1 MLALTSRQLMGS
13 KPGFTQ
19 FEQEMLRE
27 VYVRSE
33 PRPEKSAYQSITG
46 ECGSL
51 LMKEMTEYASQKA
64 I

>member
-1 MLALTSRQLMGS
+1 MGS

-19 FEQEMLRE
+19 FEQEMLRG
-27 VYVRSE
+27 VYVCSG

-46 ECGSL
+46 QCGSL
-51 LMKEMTEYASQKA
+51 LMKEMTEWASQGA